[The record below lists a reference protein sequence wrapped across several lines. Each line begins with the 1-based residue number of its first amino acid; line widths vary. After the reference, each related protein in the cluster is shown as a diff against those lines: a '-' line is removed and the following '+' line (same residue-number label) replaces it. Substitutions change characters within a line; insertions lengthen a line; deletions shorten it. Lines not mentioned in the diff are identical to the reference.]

1 MKINDL
7 GPVLFMLALSA
18 ILLLGTAHLGF
29 WDGFAPGPAFFP
41 ALIAAAGVLLAVA
54 RMIEARQAEE
64 PHDPV
69 WPAHA
74 ILGRVA
80 IVFAALVAFVAL
92 APWLGMLPA
101 AALFVAFLLLVVLR
115 QPPIQSLA
123 AAGITIGLIYTV
135 FVWWLDLRIPVGF
148 AGI

>member
-1 MKINDL
+1 M
-7 GPVLFMLALSA
+7 
-18 ILLLGTAHLGF
+18 
-29 WDGFAPGPAFFP
+29 W
-41 ALIAAAGVLLAVA
+41 
-54 RMIEARQAEE
+54 
-64 PHDPV
+64 
-69 WPAHA
+69 
-74 ILGRVA
+74 
-80 IVFAALVAFVAL
+80 
-92 APWLGMLPA
+92 PA